1 MKRLA
6 ALIFLLFTATLAQ
19 SQQTVNPKTQIRWPA
34 VTGTVDPAGP
44 TFPCTS
50 AQYGMQYTNTT
61 SNTYFFCSS
70 GGWETVAGTS
80 FTLTTTGSSGAAT
93 YSGGVLNIPV
103 YTGGGSAN
111 TYMLA
116 YGDSLT
122 EGGTAAAFSN
132 GWVYQLGKTLNT
144 PVVNY
149 GQGGYATTQYDPTL
163 FSNPIPTA
171 NVPIVTYMMGTNN
184 VQQGGSNANLEAD
197 YGLNIEAQYAWL
209 ALPASR
215 KLLFGTGSVTYVGT
229 WTNSTL
235 FGGATPG
242 KQCTGSSCSATF
254 SVTGSSVYVITGVS
268 NSNTATATLTCDGT
282 PTGATLYF
290 QGVGGTAM
298 PTQPATFMT
307 RVTGLSNTAHS
318 CVVQGTSSGT
328 IDLEWAAGSSGGAGS
343 VIVLAGQ
350 IPDQNPP
357 SATTDAYSA
366 YQSTAVTALR
376 SDGLTNLVYVS
387 TTGLLNQYEYSDTVH
402 PNDYGYYLLAQPFIT
417 AAGTAL
423 GKTLPQ
429 LPYIYGLVANFAQFG
444 EVNLGLGVNSLQKN
458 TTGNQNTGTGANS
471 LLSNTTGGQNSAFG
485 EGSLFYNVS
494 GSNNVA
500 LGFNTLTN
508 NTTGSYNIGIGT
520 AAGWANTTGGFNT
533 STGYGAGQSEVT
545 NNNNTAYGSFAL
557 SANLTDNGA
566 AFGSNALSA
575 NTTGASNSAFGYNS
589 LAANT
594 TGALNTAM
602 GFDSL
607 LDNLTGSQNAAFGV
621 NALAANTSGGENS
634 AFGYN
639 ALLADTTGGSNTA
652 VGAVALAADTTGQQN
667 SAFGVNTLTANTTG
681 QNNTAAGFGALAT
694 NITGSNNTGVGAAT
708 LSLTTVSNGTAVGY
722 GVLVNNTTGNNNT
735 GVGSLVLGADTT
747 GSSNAAL
754 GVSAL
759 SSNTTGTENTGLGYL
774 AGVTGTSG
782 NANVSGSFN
791 VWIGSEAGPGT
802 ATQLSNSFGIGY
814 QAFNTASN
822 QGVFGNGALTD
833 VYFGS
838 VAAPN
843 ATIHAAA
850 VNSTGLIT
858 GLGFVSTDTHNGHV
872 DLQYNALAAPG
883 PGTNTVQF
891 TIDGAVATPYTI
903 PLPTSGPTGSN
914 KYMNCAADP
923 CVWDNGGS
931 SGGGFPITIGST
943 SVAANSTTTTIA
955 GLTLT
960 APTFTTPALGTP
972 ASGVLTN
979 ATGLP
984 LTTGVTGNLPVTNL
998 NSGTGASSST
1008 FWRGDGTWAA
1018 PSGSGTVTSVTFTG
1032 DGVVDSS
1039 TPSTAVTT
1047 TGTVLA
1053 TIKTQTANTVLAGP
1067 GSGSAAA
1074 PTFRLLG
1081 AQDYSPQTYAA
1092 GIVGVNAQTATYTP
1106 ALTSLVQ
1113 GLSVCWLPEANNT
1126 AAATFS
1132 PNGLTATA
1140 IRKFGTT
1147 VLAANDLST
1156 AALACAVYDGTYW
1169 ELQNPQT
1176 TTGTGAFV
1184 LATSPTLVTPVL
1196 GTPASVTLTNA
1207 TGLPTAGLV
1216 NNAVTSAK
1224 LAVVNTYRTCD
1235 IPINDTSGSAI
1246 TTGQMGP
1253 QSRVCFIPAAAT
1265 IVEMDVNADAGTP
1278 NIIVG
1283 RNHAGTIANIV
1294 SSALA
1299 TAASGG
1305 IACSNTGGTTGL
1317 NGATTCSSTLQNTSL
1332 SAGDYLEL
1340 VSGTP
1345 DGTAKFFVVHV
1356 TYTVN

>member
-132 GWVYQLGKTLNT
+132 GWVYQLGKTLNI

-607 LDNLTGSQNAAFGV
+607 LYNLTGSQNAAFGV

-754 GVSAL
+754 GLSAL

-814 QAFNTASN
+814 QAINTASN

-923 CVWDNGGS
+923 CVWD
-931 SGGGFPITIGST
+931 GGGG
-943 SVAANSTTTTIA
+943 
-955 GLTLT
+955 G
-960 APTFTTPALGTP
+960 G
-972 ASGVLTN
+972 
-979 ATGLP
+979 
-984 LTTGVTGNLPVTNL
+984 
-998 NSGTGASSST
+998 
-1008 FWRGDGTWAA
+1008 
-1018 PSGSGTVTSVTFTG
+1018 GSGTVTSVTFTG